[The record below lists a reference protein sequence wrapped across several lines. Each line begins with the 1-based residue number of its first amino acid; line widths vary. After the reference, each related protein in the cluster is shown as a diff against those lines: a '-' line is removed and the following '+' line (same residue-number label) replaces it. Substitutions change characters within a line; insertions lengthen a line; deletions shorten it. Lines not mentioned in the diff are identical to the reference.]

1 MSAVHLSQVSTRNK
15 RAVLPFLRVLPL
27 ILLLL
32 WRDRASVSVL
42 LAFRLS
48 QDTWSENPWLLS
60 LHVPNRSL
68 SWWQTWVS
76 FPPILPGISHAEGTG
91 RLCAAL
97 GSSAASL
104 PERGPGHAVTVL
116 GRCPWGG
123 TARKCGH
130 QNISLLSLARY
141 QNGWGILV
149 WNAAFLMSC
158 YVFLTMAQMR
168 SPLFFKSLSFFYLI
182 TSPCPLP
189 PLPVAF
195 LTTGREILW
204 SKKLEWVVKIFLLP
218 AISHSSLQLLHAPLV
233 IFTCRMFFP
242 PFFSCWARW
251 CSFGFSSDKR

>member
-15 RAVLPFLRVLPL
+15 RAVFPFLRVLPL

-48 QDTWSENPWLLS
+48 QDTWSENPWLLN

-68 SWWQTWVS
+68 SWWQTGVS

-158 YVFLTMAQMR
+158 YVFDHGSDAFP
-168 SPLFFKSLSFFYLI
+168 SLFQ
-182 TSPCPLP
+182 LP
-189 PLPVAF
+189 RLLLPDHLPVPSPSPASCF
-195 LTTGREILW
+195 SHYWQGNT
-204 SKKLEWVVKIFLLP
+204 VV
-218 AISHSSLQLLHAPLV
+218 
-233 IFTCRMFFP
+233 
-242 PFFSCWARW
+242 
-251 CSFGFSSDKR
+251 